1 MAVLIVDMGVH
12 IRSELNSQ
20 QFDDGTLVRS
30 NRFIHIWRALI
41 SNIYFV
47 INSAQQDM
55 YVPVDLTLK

>member
-30 NRFIHIWRALI
+30 NRFIHWRALI